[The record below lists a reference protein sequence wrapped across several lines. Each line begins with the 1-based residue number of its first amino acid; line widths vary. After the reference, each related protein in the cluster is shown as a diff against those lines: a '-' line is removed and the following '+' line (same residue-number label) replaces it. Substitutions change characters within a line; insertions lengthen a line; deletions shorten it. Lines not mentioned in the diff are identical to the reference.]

1 MFNSLLKDIY
11 NKGIDNYFL
20 ENYSFNGEIKDING
34 YYAFDIETT
43 NKDDKECIVYS
54 TMIMKTDNDICYH
67 NSCVEDLVENLENL
81 WDNLYEISRCE

>member
-11 NKGIDNYFL
+11 KKGLNYYFL
-20 ENYSFNGEIKDING
+20 ENYNFNGDIKDING

-67 NSCVEDLVENLENL
+67 NSSVEDLVY
-81 WDNLYEISRCE
+81 NLYL